1 MQAVSGKR
9 WALTLASGVVQV
21 LIFPMAG
28 PVPAWRAVLSWLA
41 LVPLLVALLDAKSLK
56 TREFAILGYACGIL
70 WYLGSCYWVM
80 PTMYLYGGMSKPAG
94 FGILLLF
101 ALYLGLYHALF
112 AILIGLLRRFW
123 SAGYVLLASPF
134 VWVAV
139 ELARARIT
147 SFPWDQLGIAQVD
160 NPLLTLLAPWGG
172 VYAMSFVIAAV
183 NAAVASRWVCKRPS
197 WRLAGVGLSLAIVLQ
212 IGGWAKDTSYVRNP
226 GSLPP
231 ARQTAVLLQGNL
243 SESGPDAPRNE
254 DASALL
260 ATFAQQSLQPQR
272 GVGDMEWTHA
282 HGLMW
287 APQRNQSR
295 TRPQVIVWPESP
307 APFTTNDPQFR
318 QVVGEMT
325 KTAGSAAII
334 GAEGIEIDSSVPR
347 GYKVYNSAALFAA
360 DGSYRGHYDKIHLVP
375 FGEYLPFASIF
386 QFAGGLVAE
395 VGESERGHYRTV
407 FRPDGHGY
415 GTFICYESIFA
426 DEVRQ
431 FVKGGAE
438 VLVNISNDGW
448 YGDTSAPWQHLNMAR
463 MRAIENRRWLL
474 RDTNTGVTGAIDP
487 YGHLR
492 EQAPRHTRTAIAVGF
507 DYADEMTFY
516 TRFGDL
522 FAYGCS
528 LVVIT
533 LLGYGALWAK
543 QTPSGA
549 LE

>member
-9 WALTLASGVVQV
+9 WALTLGSGVLQV

-28 PVPAWRAVLSWLA
+28 PVPAWRAALCWLA
-41 LVPLLVALLDAKSLK
+41 LAPLLVALLDAKSLK
-56 TREFAILGYACGIL
+56 TREFATLGYACGIL

-112 AILIGLLRRFW
+112 ALLIGLLRRFW
-123 SAGYVLLASPF
+123 SAGYVLCASPF

-147 SFPWDQLGIAQVD
+147 SFPWDQLGVAQVD

-183 NAAVASRWVCKRPS
+183 NALVASWWVLERHSWKPAVA
-197 WRLAGVGLSLAIVLQ
+197 GLCLTIALHA
-212 IGGWAKDTSYVRNP
+212 GGWVKERRDEHRSRSFPQAK
-226 GSLPP
+226 
-231 ARQTAVLLQGNL
+231 QHAVLLQGNL
-243 SESGPDAPRNE
+243 AESGPEAPRNG
-254 DASALL
+254 DADSLL
-260 ATFAQQSLQPQR
+260 TAFVRESIGKSNQHPQ
-272 GVGDMEWTHA
+272 
-282 HGLMW
+282 
-287 APQRNQSR
+287 
-295 TRPQVIVWPESP
+295 IIIWPESP
-307 APFTTNDPQFR
+307 APFATSDPTFR
-318 QVVGEMT
+318 QKIGTMAQIT
-325 KTAGSAAII
+325 NSAAII
-334 GAEGIEIDSSVPR
+334 GAEGIEMDSSVPR
-347 GYKVYNSAALFAA
+347 GYKAYNSAALFAA

-395 VGESERGHYRTV
+395 VGESDRGHFRIV

-463 MRAIENRRWLL
+463 MRAIENRRWVL
-474 RDTNTGVTGAIDP
+474 RDTNTGLTGAIDP

-492 EQAPRHTRTAIAVGF
+492 EQAPRHIRTAIAVGF

-522 FAYGCS
+522 FAYGCC

-533 LLGYGALWAK
+533 LLGYGGFREKRTASGA
-543 QTPSGA
+543 TVCGASASGA

>member
-1 MQAVSGKR
+1 MQAVWRRR
-9 WALTLASGVVQV
+9 WMLALVSGVLQV

-28 PVPAWRAVLSWLA
+28 PVPAWRAVLCWLA
-41 LVPLLVALLDAKSLK
+41 LAPLLVALLDTKLLK
-56 TREFAILGYACGIL
+56 MREFGVLGYGCGIL

-112 AILIGLLRRFW
+112 GVLIGFLRHFW
-123 SAGYVLLASPF
+123 SAGYVLVASPF

-147 SFPWDQLGIAQVD
+147 SFPWDQLGVAQVD

-183 NAAVASRWVCKRPS
+183 NALVASWWILEKNS
-197 WRLAGVGLSLAIVLQ
+197 WKPVVAGVSLAIALQ
-212 IGGWAKDTSYVRNP
+212 VGGWVKEKRDEGYLH
-226 GSLPP
+226 SLPP
-231 ARQTAVLLQGNL
+231 AKQHAILLQGNL
-243 SESGPDAPRNE
+243 SESGPEAPRNG
-254 DASALL
+254 DTDSLL
-260 ATFAQQSLQPQR
+260 TAFVQQSL
-272 GVGDMEWTHA
+272 GKAD
-282 HGLMW
+282 LL
-287 APQRNQSR
+287 
-295 TRPQVIVWPESP
+295 PQVIIWPESP
-307 APFTTNDPQFR
+307 APFATSDPKFR
-318 QVVGEMT
+318 QMIGIMT
-325 KTAGSAAII
+325 QAANSAAII
-334 GAEGIEIDSSVPR
+334 GAEGIELDSAAPG
-347 GYKVYNSAALFAA
+347 GYKAYNSAALFAA
-360 DGSYRGHYDKIHLVP
+360 DGSYRGHYDKVHLVP
-375 FGEYLPFASIF
+375 FGEYLPFPSLF

-395 VGESERGHYRTV
+395 VGRSDPGHFRTV

-463 MRAIENRRWLL
+463 MRAIENRRWVL

-492 EQAPRHTRTAIAVGF
+492 EQAPRHIRTAIAVGF
-507 DYADEMTFY
+507 DYADKMTFY
-516 TRFGDL
+516 TQFGDV

-533 LLGYGALWAK
+533 FLAYGALRVK
-543 QTPSGA
+543 QTASSATAQPPPA
-549 LE
+549 H

>member
-1 MQAVSGKR
+1 
-9 WALTLASGVVQV
+9 
-21 LIFPMAG
+21 MAD
-28 PVPAWRAVLSWLA
+28 PVPAWRAVLCWLA
-41 LVPLLVALLDAKSLK
+41 LVPLLIALLGAKSLK

-123 SAGYVLLASPF
+123 RAGYVLLASPF

-147 SFPWDQLGIAQVD
+147 SFPWDQLGVAQVD

-183 NAAVASRWVCKRPS
+183 NALVASWWVLERHS
-197 WRLAGVGLSLAIVLQ
+197 WTPVVTGVSLAIALQ
-212 IGGWAKDTSYVRNP
+212 AGGWAKAMRDE
-226 GSLPP
+226 GHLHSLPE
-231 ARQTAVLLQGNL
+231 AKRYAVLLQGNL
-243 SESGPDAPRNE
+243 AESGPEAPRNG
-254 DASALL
+254 DSDSLL
-260 ATFAQQSLQPQR
+260 TAFVQQSLTKAD
-272 GVGDMEWTHA
+272 VY
-282 HGLMW
+282 
-287 APQRNQSR
+287 
-295 TRPQVIVWPESP
+295 PQVIIWPESP
-307 APFTTNDPQFR
+307 APLATNDPKFR
-318 QVVGEMT
+318 QMIGTM
-325 KTAGSAAII
+325 AQAANSAAII

-347 GYKVYNSAALFAA
+347 GYKAYNSAALFAA

-395 VGESERGHYRTV
+395 VGESDRGHYRTV

-463 MRAIENRRWLL
+463 MRAIENRRWVL

-533 LLGYGALWAK
+533 LLGYGALRVK
-543 QTPSGA
+543 QTASRATASGAIAPGA